1 MWKIE
6 GDEMSNK
13 DSIYWQIY
21 ADIWNFH
28 KAYFNVQDDDGY
40 WDEVIQKASEV
51 YKKYE
56 GKPEFEFAKQ
66 LALSVVDE
74 LERTYRR
81 AIK

>member
-13 DSIYWQIY
+13 DSVYWQIY

-40 WDEVIQKASEV
+40 WDEVIQEASEAIKSMKASRSLNL
-51 YKKYE
+51 
-56 GKPEFEFAKQ
+56 Q
-66 LALSVVDE
+66 SNL
-74 LERTYRR
+74 R
-81 AIK
+81 